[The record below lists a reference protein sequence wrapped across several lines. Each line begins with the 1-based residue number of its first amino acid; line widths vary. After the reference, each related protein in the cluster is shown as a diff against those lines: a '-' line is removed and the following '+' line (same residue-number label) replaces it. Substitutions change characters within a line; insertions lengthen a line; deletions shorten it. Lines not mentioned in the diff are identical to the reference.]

1 MDKNMYG
8 NARYYYHNMNDS
20 NEVYSNAYADVVG
33 DLGHSV
39 SADAN
44 YSAVI
49 LEEAKKDTF
58 LYRKEMVAGADF
70 PFIDDTLIPKA
81 MYNAV
86 PLHALPLSVNLLDNA
101 LLKHYANPR

>member
-1 MDKNMYG
+1 M
-8 NARYYYHNMNDS
+8 
-20 NEVYSNAYADVVG
+20 
-33 DLGHSV
+33 
-39 SADAN
+39 
-44 YSAVI
+44 
-49 LEEAKKDTF
+49 EEAKKDTF

-101 LLKHYANPR
+101 LLKHYANPRYVMYFFIKVVLAFILLIFDLTRFFLKIRITFQ